1 MMLKRIALSIKIMF
15 KTAKWF
21 SALKIIFMLISALSA
36 PFLVYVT
43 EKMITSITN
52 IGQTSFS
59 LYITAGWVAIFA
71 LINLWG
77 ILQGHISHL
86 IQLKTVIRLK
96 ENLLPIIA
104 EKVCRIQYRHFED
117 PEAKDIFH
125 RLGDSPQDIVLSIF
139 DTTLNFIRD
148 AISILGI
155 AFLFTRISYWFF
167 IIFLIILL
175 PVLWCD
181 YKSTIIIQRMHR
193 EQSYAD
199 RELGYF
205 DGLLSNKYALHE
217 LKIMNSIKYIQKVWN
232 NKAKIVLNEHMKS
245 TIKSQILML
254 SSTLF
259 LFVFSALLMGMLLN
273 NVIGRVI
280 SIGVFVS
287 LVNSIQS
294 IYSISFNLSD
304 SVTSLS
310 RGSYQIDY
318 FEKFFLMSETV
329 DGTER
334 FTANEYKIIFDHVD
348 FSYPNMEKRA
358 LSDITFKINPG
369 EKICIVGRNGAGK
382 STIIKLLCGLYQP
395 DSGTIQ
401 INGLNIN
408 DISVDSMKKI
418 RSVVFQD
425 YFKFFSTIRENVSY
439 SDLDQMFD
447 DSAIGKALTRAQAAD
462 FIMALPNKLDT
473 HLGNI
478 EDDGVDLSGG
488 QWQKIAIA
496 RACFPKSSFIIL
508 DEPTASLDPVAESLM
523 YHTFSEVLKDNGYIF
538 ISHRLASA
546 KMADRIIVID
556 DGRIIEDGN
565 HDELMKQQG
574 MYCKMFR
581 EQSAWYV
588 NTEEA

>member
-1 MMLKRIALSIKIMF
+1 MLKRIALSIKIMY
-15 KTAKWF
+15 KTARWF
-21 SALKIIFMLISALSA
+21 GALKIVFMLISALSV
-36 PFLVYVT
+36 PCIVYVT

-52 IGQTSFS
+52 IGHASFS
-59 LYITAGWVAIFA
+59 LYVTIGWITVFA

-77 ILQGHISHL
+77 ILQIHISHL
-86 IQLKTVIRLK
+86 VQLKTIIRLK
-96 ENLLPIIA
+96 ENLLPVIA

-117 PEAKDIFH
+117 PDAKDIFH
-125 RLGDSPQDIVLSIF
+125 RLGDSPHDIVLSIF
-139 DTTLNFIRD
+139 DTTLNFLRD

-167 IIFLIILL
+167 IIFLVILL

-193 EQSYAD
+193 EQSYAE
-199 RELGYF
+199 RELEYY

-217 LKIMNSIKYIQKVWN
+217 LKIMNSIKYIQKIWN
-232 NKAKIVLNEHMKS
+232 NKARIVLNDHMKS
-245 TIKSQILML
+245 TIKSQLLML

-259 LFVFSALLMGMLLN
+259 LFVFSAFVMGLLLN
-273 NVIGRVI
+273 HVIGRVI

-310 RGSYQIDY
+310 RRSYQMEY
-318 FEKFFLMSETV
+318 FEKFFSMSETV
-329 DGTER
+329 NGTEK
-334 FTANEYKIIFDHVD
+334 FTANEYEIVFDHVN
-348 FSYPNMEKRA
+348 FSYPNTEKRV
-358 LSDITFKINPG
+358 LNDVTFKINPG

-401 INGLNIN
+401 INGINIE
-408 DISVDSMKKI
+408 DISVDGMKKI

-425 YFKFFSTIRENVSY
+425 YFKYFSTIRENVAY
-439 SDLDQMFD
+439 SALGQMFD
-447 DSAIGKALTRAQAAD
+447 DSAIEKALQRAQADD
-462 FIMALPNKLDT
+462 FMNALPNKLET
-473 HLGNI
+473 NLGNI
-478 EDDGVDLSGG
+478 EEDGMDLSGG

-523 YHTFSEVLKDNGYIF
+523 YHTFSEALKDYGYIF

-556 DGRIIEDGN
+556 NGRIIEDDN
-565 HDELMKQQG
+565 HDNLMKQQG
-574 MYCKMFR
+574 LYCKMFQ
-581 EQSAWYV
+581 EQSAWYM
-588 NTEEA
+588 NPEEG

>member
-1 MMLKRIALSIKIMF
+1 MLKRIALSIKIMY
-15 KTAKWF
+15 KMAKWF
-21 SALKIIFMLISALSA
+21 AALKIIFMLISALSA

-43 EKMITSITN
+43 EKMVTSITN

-59 LYITAGWVAIFA
+59 LYATIGWIAIFA
-71 LINLWG
+71 FIHLWG

-86 IQLKTVIRLK
+86 VHLRTVIRLK

-104 EKVCRIQYRHFED
+104 EKVSRIQYRHFED
-117 PEAKDIFH
+117 SDAKDIFH
-125 RLGDSPQDIVLSIF
+125 RLGHSPQDIVLSIF
-139 DTTLNFIRD
+139 DTTLNFLRD

-193 EQSYAD
+193 EQSYAE
-199 RELGYF
+199 RELGYY

-217 LKIMNSIKYIQKVWN
+217 LKIMNSIQYVQKIWN

-259 LFVFSALLMGMLLN
+259 LFVFSALVMGLLLN
-273 NVIGRVI
+273 HVMDRAI

-287 LVNSIQS
+287 LVNTIQS
-294 IYSISFNLSD
+294 IYSISYNLSD

-310 RGSYQIDY
+310 RGSFQMEY
-318 FEKFFLMSETV
+318 FEKFFSMSETV
-329 DGTER
+329 NGTEK
-334 FTANEYKIIFDHVD
+334 FTADKYEITFDHIN
-348 FSYPNMEKRA
+348 FTYPNTEKRV
-358 LSDITFKINPG
+358 LRDVTFTINPG

-382 STIIKLLCGLYQP
+382 STIIKLLCGIYQP
-395 DSGTIQ
+395 DSGAIR
-401 INGLNIN
+401 INGVNIN

-425 YFKFFSTIRENVSY
+425 YYKYFSTIRENVSY
-439 SDLDQMFD
+439 SDLDQMLN
-447 DSAIGKALTRAQAAD
+447 DSEIKKALTRAQAAD
-462 FIMALPNKLDT
+462 FMLALPNNLET

-523 YHTFSEVLKDNGYIF
+523 YHTFSEVLKDSGYIF

-565 HDELMKQQG
+565 HDDLMKQQG

-581 EQSAWYV
+581 EQSAWYM
-588 NTEEA
+588 NPEEA